1 MSQAKVDAHK
11 ESKKH
16 VKEEMAKKKRR
27 HILVIVILII
37 VAAVIV
43 GWVSY
48 SGYKTYQENKGIE
61 HIEVNTNAIS
71 DYTTGL

>member
-27 HILVIVILII
+27 RILAIVILII

-43 GWVSY
+43 GWISY

-61 HIEVNTNAIS
+61 TIEVDPSALT
-71 DYTTGL
+71 DYNTGL